1 MSRVARLGAFIFVTL
16 TILAAGVFI
25 IGSKEYLFRS
35 TYQLKAQFDNVA
47 GLAEGADV
55 QVGGVHSG
63 MVRNIVLPHKPGEQV
78 TVIMDLNRSTHE
90 IIKKD
95 SVASIETAGVLGNQ
109 FIAISFGSSG
119 QAEVR
124 DGEIIASA
132 PPLVLADLF
141 KKTSGILDSSQQA
154 INNATLATAHLN
166 SVSAKI
172 DSGQGTVGAL
182 VNDKQL
188 YANLQQSTA
197 TLQATMLQ
205 AQMATAHLNSVSAKI
220 DSGQGTVGALLNDK
234 QLYANLQQ
242 STATLQATML
252 QAQTGV
258 TDFKEN
264 MEALK
269 HNFFLS
275 GYFKKRGYND
285 SGDLAANRVSG
296 LPKGTPLQVFNYAA
310 KELFDTSDSAKM
322 KNKKSLN
329 AGGEF
334 LAQNPFGVAVVVVST
349 GTNGDTQKE
358 LVLSEARAMVIREY
372 LVENYGFDDSQLK
385 TLGMGK
391 QTGANM
397 DAEWGSIQIL
407 IFPVGTEIPT
417 DKPVPVASSSAA
429 DAERPIQVT
438 AVATQKS

>member
-182 VNDKQL
+182 V
-188 YANLQQSTA
+188 
-197 TLQATMLQ
+197 
-205 AQMATAHLNSVSAKI
+205 
-220 DSGQGTVGALLNDK
+220 NDK